1 MCEEMR
7 RLNKINRSNAQN
19 DEEQIQIRILQ
30 EMESNRLK
38 GSRLSK
44 HKLLVENVDELY

>member
-7 RLNKINRSNAQN
+7 RLNKIDRMPKN
-19 DEEQIQIRILQ
+19 DEEQIRILQ
-30 EMESNRLK
+30 KMESNRLK